1 MRLDCERVVRLVR
14 APEAKVVW
22 HIRPVACL
30 HQRRD
35 ELFTKFRRVRLPR
48 FGHREILLLQGF
60 DVHESAVERAA
71 SSPRRG
77 RLSMRSKGPSHQL
90 FLTRPTF
97 EEIAPNRSTSVR
109 QRYQGGGMSRGRKAL
124 IGAGIGAAGGAVVG
138 ISWAG
143 GFKPV
148 PLPPADRP

>member
-1 MRLDCERVVRLVR
+1 
-14 APEAKVVW
+14 
-22 HIRPVACL
+22 
-30 HQRRD
+30 
-35 ELFTKFRRVRLPR
+35 
-48 FGHREILLLQGF
+48 
-60 DVHESAVERAA
+60 
-71 SSPRRG
+71 
-77 RLSMRSKGPSHQL
+77 MRSKGPSHQL